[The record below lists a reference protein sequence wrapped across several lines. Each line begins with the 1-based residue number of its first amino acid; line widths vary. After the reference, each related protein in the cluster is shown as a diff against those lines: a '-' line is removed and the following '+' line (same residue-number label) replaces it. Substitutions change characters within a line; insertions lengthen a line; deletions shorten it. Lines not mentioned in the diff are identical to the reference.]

1 MGNTDDL
8 GKLLL
13 RVTLGVLLLLHGAAK
28 VMGGV
33 PSGIMAKVVEHGW
46 PFWITYGVYIGEVL
60 APALIILGVLTRVGG
75 LIIAINMVI
84 AVYLAHLPQMTEL
97 ATGGGWRL
105 ELQGLYFAG
114 GLCVALL
121 GAGRFSLRGAR
132 GRFN

>member
-1 MGNTDDL
+1 MRNTDDL

-13 RVTLGVLLLLHGAAK
+13 RVSLGVLLLFHGTAK

-33 PSGIMAKVVEHGW
+33 PASIMAKVVEHGW
-46 PFWITYGVYIGEVL
+46 PAWITYGVYIGEVL

-75 LIIAINMVI
+75 LIIALNMVI
-84 AVYLAHLPQMTEL
+84 AVYLAHLPQLTEL

-105 ELQGLYFAG
+105 ALQGMYLSG

-121 GAGRFSLRGAR
+121 GAGRFSLGGAR

>member
-1 MGNTDDL
+1 MANTDDL

-60 APALIILGVLTRVGG
+60 APALIILGILTRVGG

-121 GAGRFSLRGAR
+121 GAGRFSLGGAR

>member
-1 MGNTDDL
+1 MHNTDDL

-13 RVTLGVLLLLHGAAK
+13 RTTLGTMLLLHGIAK

-33 PSGIMAKVVEHGW
+33 PPGIMTRVVEHGW

-75 LIIAINMVI
+75 LIIAIHMVVAI
-84 AVYLAHLPQMTEL
+84 YLAHLPQLTEFTS
-97 ATGGGWRL
+97 AGGWRL
-105 ELQGLYFAG
+105 ALQGMYLSG

-121 GAGRFSLRGAR
+121 GAGRFSLGGAR

>member
-1 MGNTDDL
+1 MRNTDDL

-13 RVTLGVLLLLHGAAK
+13 RVSLGVLLLFHGTAK

-33 PSGIMAKVVEHGW
+33 PASIMAKVVEHGW
-46 PFWITYGVYIGEVL
+46 PAWITYGVYIGEVL

-75 LIIAINMVI
+75 LIIALNMVI
-84 AVYLAHLPQMTEL
+84 AVYLAHLPQLAEL
-97 ATGGGWRL
+97 ASAGGWRL
-105 ELQGLYFAG
+105 ALQGMYLSG

-121 GAGRFSLRGAR
+121 GAGRFSLGGAH